1 MHHTEIDHEATVQ
14 NAGFDLEK
22 DHLYGYR
29 PVLLEGFAMVD
40 GCDLLVPAPEGHP
53 ESMIMAL
60 TEKQAMQALLAL
72 AGQIGRK
79 AAMAAVTEA
88 EE

>member
-1 MHHTEIDHEATVQ
+1 
-14 NAGFDLEK
+14 
-22 DHLYGYR
+22 
-29 PVLLEGFAMVD
+29 
-40 GCDLLVPAPEGHP
+40 
-53 ESMIMAL
+53 MIVAL

-88 EE
+88 GE